1 MTLSELPILDLLP
14 QRPPFVMVDC
24 LVDYNDTQSTC
35 SLTIHPNNVF
45 FENGCLSAP
54 GLIEHIAQ
62 SCAARLG
69 YYNVYIQKAD
79 VRLGFI
85 GEVKDLNILR
95 LPREGERIDTTIT
108 VLQEIFDV
116 TLVTAEVRVGTEVI
130 ATTGLKIAQ
139 EEAPPSSSSPKEE
152 NSL

>member
-1 MTLSELPILDLLP
+1 
-14 QRPPFVMVDC
+14 
-24 LVDYNDTQSTC
+24 
-35 SLTIHPNNVF
+35 
-45 FENGCLSAP
+45 
-54 GLIEHIAQ
+54 
-62 SCAARLG
+62 
-69 YYNVYIQKAD
+69 